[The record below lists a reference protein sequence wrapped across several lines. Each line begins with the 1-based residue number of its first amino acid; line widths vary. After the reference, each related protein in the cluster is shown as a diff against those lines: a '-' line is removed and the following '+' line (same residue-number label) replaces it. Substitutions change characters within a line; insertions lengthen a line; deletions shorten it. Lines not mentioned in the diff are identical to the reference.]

1 MSKHLHRT
9 NRTTSST
16 PLGGEL
22 EEGEIGLGI
31 STLGTSTNG
40 FNNGRLYIKL
50 ANGDVKRFI
59 GLGLPG
65 TTDETL
71 KTKYGGTNNNFSTA
85 SVPTVN
91 NTKNLVYFNYDA
103 SLNHSLGSVSND
115 TLLWNVSTNRLS
127 INRSSAAT
135 CTLDVGGDLRVQ
147 TIPDWTSSFSS
158 TFNILGQNESDEKI
172 YGIPSNTFLSYLS
185 NNSLPSS
192 RISGVVGLDK
202 GGTNTDFTAFGAPSN
217 GSVMFYSTA
226 TSGFITNPNFTWN
239 TSSNILTIAGSV
251 IHNAATD
258 TSNNASL
265 VGLDGTNKLVR
276 LTANNT
282 NNLGFSTVAVSG
294 QSSVVAD
301 SNTSTVTLIP
311 GGGIN
316 ITTSATSDTIT
327 ISSASQAI
335 REVYSASLLGNLTV
349 NTFSQFRY
357 LFLDPNGAN
366 RNVFLSTT
374 GATLSNGID
383 LVIQNTESNLS
394 DNYLNVYSGTGTG
407 LLIATLY
414 QDYGDG
420 ITDRTKSSWFVFDG
434 TNWRPALEQHHYA
447 PYSPSVP

>member
-265 VGLDGTNKLVR
+265 VGLDATNKLVKEKSIKQKFNPSSSLQKQLGR
-276 LTANNT
+276 ILIISDAAHSFGALMNNKRAGSLTDIT
-282 NNLGFSTVAVSG
+282 SFSFHAVK
-294 QSSVVAD
+294 
-301 SNTSTVTLIP
+301 
-311 GGGIN
+311 
-316 ITTSATSDTIT
+316 
-327 ISSASQAI
+327 
-335 REVYSASLLGNLTV
+335 NLT
-349 NTFSQFRY
+349 TAEG
-357 LFLDPNGAN
+357 GALC
-366 RNVFLSTT
+366 F
-374 GATLSNGID
+374 D
-383 LVIQNTESNLS
+383 LP
-394 DNYLNVYSGTGTG
+394 
-407 LLIATLY
+407 
-414 QDYGDG
+414 
-420 ITDRTKSSWFVFDG
+420 KKFDHDKIYKEFI
-434 TNWRPALEQHHYA
+434 WSKY
-447 PYSPSVP
+447 